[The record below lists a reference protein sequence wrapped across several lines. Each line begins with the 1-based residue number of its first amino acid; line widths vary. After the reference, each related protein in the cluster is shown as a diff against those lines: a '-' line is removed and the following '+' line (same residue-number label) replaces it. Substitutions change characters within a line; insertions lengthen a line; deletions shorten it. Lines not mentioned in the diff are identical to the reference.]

1 MHRARKIVVANL
13 FGHLAGKGKH
23 GRLRR
28 GVGERGVDRLIR
40 PICLANARHKR
51 VAVGGLFLRVGDCD
65 RHLVAVVP
73 VGKGGGI
80 GKALIGGGGVQN
92 NGVDLV
98 AVAVVGARKA
108 IARVVGGA
116 GLATDVA
123 ILAQQIVMRVHG
135 MRMVGAVGARDFDPG
150 ILARYDLADRVVFHG
165 LLHHQRYVVCG

>member
-13 FGHLAGKGKH
+13 FGHLASKGKH

-28 GVGERGVDRLIR
+28 GVGERGVDRLVR
-40 PICLANARHKR
+40 PICLANACHER
-51 VAVGGLFLRVGDCD
+51 VAVGGLFLRVGDRD
-65 RHLVAVVP
+65 RDLVAVVP
-73 VGKGGGI
+73 IGKGCGI
-80 GKALIGGGGVQN
+80 GKALVGGGGVQN
-92 NGVDLV
+92 DGVDLV

-116 GLATDVA
+116 GLAADVA

-135 MRMVGAVGARDFDPG
+135 MRMVGAVGARDLDPG

>member
-28 GVGERGVDRLIR
+28 GVGERGVDCLVR
-40 PICLANARHKR
+40 PICLANACHKR
-51 VAVGGLFLRVGDCD
+51 VAVGGLFLRVGDRD
-65 RHLVAVVP
+65 RDLVAVVP
-73 VGKGGGI
+73 IGKGCGI
-80 GKALIGGGGVQN
+80 GKALVGGGGVQN
-92 NGVDLV
+92 DGVDLV

-116 GLATDVA
+116 GLAADVA

-135 MRMVGAVGARDFDPG
+135 MRMVGAVGARDLDPG